1 MVGGDADPPKG
12 KRPTLTE
19 QRAASKA
26 VKKERAKA
34 FAEQQRAAEDK
45 ARTVEVIEAQLAE
58 VQTQLCW
65 ERNEERAAE
74 LEQQKAAL
82 QKELEKKKQQKTD
95 GAESEAARVQQ
106 RSGMPYT
113 APQYGVWRL
122 RDGITL
128 RDYQRDDLARIFAT
142 EPAQLLAAVS
152 SSGSESESPLAGPA
166 EGGLIR
172 YPCGAGK
179 TLLLI
184 SMALAVK
191 QHVLIVVP
199 DNLISQWV
207 AQLLDKTQLERRDL
221 AVCSC
226 NESEEYVRLSVR
238 ARVVVTSFTYLA
250 KRNEQ
255 HTPNRPILFD
265 ELYKELL
272 SCRFALTLVD
282 ECQNMSA
289 ETYWEGL
296 QRVPERG
303 ELFGATGSLYRESVV
318 KGVPMI
324 ETLHQRFAGQRVMLS
339 FKQLM
344 DAGYIARVRIFEV
357 VVPLPPAWEK
367 KLAAGGLTAYERT
380 LHNILSP
387 RLLEQARTLT
397 LTLALALTLTLTLTP
412 SPTLPRCRAAA

>member
-26 VKKERAKA
+26 VKKERAEA

-128 RDYQRDDLARIFAT
+128 RDYQCDDLASIFAT

-152 SSGSESESPLAGPA
+152 SSGSESESPLARPA

-179 TLLLI
+179 TLFLI
-184 SMALAVK
+184 SMAMAVK

-199 DNLISQWV
+199 ANLISQWV
-207 AQLLDKTQLERRDL
+207 AQLLEMTQLTRRDL

-226 NESEEYVRLSVR
+226 TESEEGVRLTVR
-238 ARVVVTSFTYLA
+238 PRVVIASFTYLA
-250 KRNEQ
+250 EKNEQ
-255 HTPNRPILFD
+255 HMPNRPIRMD
-265 ELYKELL
+265 ELYKHLVGC
-272 SCRFALTLVD
+272 SFALTLVD

-324 ETLHQRFAGQRVMLS
+324 ETLQQRFAGQRVMLS

-344 DAGYIARVRIFEV
+344 DAGYIDHLRDDNDIVTSDSKAYDVSDRYSRKNFMQVADCFAH
-357 VVPLPPAWEK
+357 LCTTG
-367 KLAAGGLTAYERT
+367 LSAGGYGVGSIKFDIASEMSVSLKG
-380 LHNILSP
+380 L
-387 RLLEQARTLT
+387 
-397 LTLALALTLTLTLTP
+397 
-412 SPTLPRCRAAA
+412 RC

>member
-1 MVGGDADPPKG
+1 MPPK
-12 KRPTLTE
+12 
-19 QRAASKA
+19 
-26 VKKERAKA
+26 
-34 FAEQQRAAEDK
+34 RAAEDE
-45 ARTVEVIEAQLAE
+45 ARTVAVIEEQLAK
-58 VQTQLCW
+58 VQEQLCW
-65 ERNEERAAE
+65 EAKDEERAAE
-74 LEQQKAAL
+74 LERQEAAL
-82 QKELEKKKQQKTD
+82 QKELEKKKQQRTD

-122 RDGITL
+122 KDGIAL
-128 RDYQRDDLARIFAT
+128 RRYQCHDLARIFAT
-142 EPAQLLAAVS
+142 EPAQLLAAVL
-152 SSGSESESPLAGPA
+152 SSGAEGESGLARPE

-199 DNLISQWV
+199 ANLIPQWV
-207 AQLLDKTQLERRDL
+207 AQLLEMTLLTRRDL

-226 NESEEYVRLSVR
+226 TESEEGVRLSVR
-238 ARVVVTSFTYLA
+238 PRVVIASFTYLA
-250 KRNEQ
+250 EKNEQ
-255 HTPNRPILFD
+255 HMPNRPIRMD
-265 ELYKELL
+265 ELYKHLVG
-272 SCRFALTLVD
+272 CRFALTLVD

-289 ETYWEGL
+289 PTFWEGL

-303 ELFGATGSLYRESVV
+303 ALFGATGSLYRESVV
-318 KGVPMI
+318 EGVPKI
-324 ETLHQRFAGQRVMLS
+324 ETLQRRFAGQRVMLS

-344 DAGYIARVRIFEV
+344 DEGFIARVRIFEV
-357 VVPLPPAWEK
+357 AVPLPPAWAA
-367 KLAAGGLTAYERT
+367 KLAAGGLTAYEQT

-397 LTLALALTLTLTLTP
+397 LA
-412 SPTLPRCRAAA
+412 